1 MIGARVLIAE
11 KRQPLLMTPG
21 DLRSLLAR
29 YQQSVIDLIVLIGS
43 DGIPPVT

>member
-1 MIGARVLIAE
+1 VIRARVLIAE

-29 YQQSVIDLIVLIGS
+29 YQQCVIDLIELIGN
-43 DGIPPVT
+43 